1 MIASL
6 RNADGRAAMTT
17 ARENELLTRVG
28 PGTPMGE
35 VMRQYWIPVAQS
47 DEVVP
52 DGDPLRLMVLG
63 EPLIAFRDTAGRL
76 GVLDHRCPHRC
87 ASLFFGRNEKNG
99 IRCIY
104 HGWKFDVDGNCLE
117 MANVPPHQDFKEK
130 IKAKSYR
137 TTERYGVIW
146 LYMGERA
153 EAPPFPDFE
162 LNDLAGDEISV
173 RIIQQEYNWL
183 QGLEN
188 DIDTSHFGFLH
199 LGGVDPGDM
208 APGDIL
214 TYLASDRTP
223 QFHIEDTPLGLMY
236 GAYRPAETGKTH
248 WRLAQ
253 FIVPF
258 WVIPPAGQLATQIMM
273 KGYIPMD
280 DTHTLVI
287 TISRAS
293 VIRGRARLK
302 SGAPIP
308 GLGASVD
315 AGIEYRPNTTDWF
328 GRWRLV
334 NNAGNDYLID
344 REAQRNGGVFSGIF
358 GLAVQDAAIAG
369 TMGSLTDRTRENL
382 TPTDAMIARVRR
394 KLLGVAEGLAK
405 DKSMKLPG
413 VDDASIYRGHR
424 AGNFVAPA
432 GQPFREAYEEQM
444 RRHANAAPRWAAE

>member
-1 MIASL
+1 
-6 RNADGRAAMTT
+6 MTT

-28 PGTPMGE
+28 PGTVMGAL
-35 VMRQYWIPVAQS
+35 MRQYWVPVARS
-47 DEVVP
+47 DEVKT
-52 DGDPLRLMVLG
+52 DGDPLRLMALG
-63 EPLIAFRDTAGRL
+63 EPLIAFRDSAGRL

-87 ASLFFGRNEKNG
+87 ASLFFGRNEAGG

-117 MANVPPHQDFKEK
+117 MANVPPHQDFRHKV
-130 IKAKSYR
+130 KAKAYR

-162 LNDLAGDEISV
+162 LNDLAPADVSV

-188 DIDTSHFGFLH
+188 DLDTSHFGFLH
-199 LGGVDPGDM
+199 LGGVDPAAM
-208 APGDIL
+208 MPGDTL
-214 TYLASDRTP
+214 TYLAADRTP

-236 GAYRPAETGKTH
+236 GAYRPAEPGRMH

-253 FIVPF
+253 YILPF
-258 WVIPPAGQLATQIMM
+258 WVIPPAALLADQIMM

-287 TISRAS
+287 TINRAS
-293 VIRGRARLK
+293 MGRMRTRLR
-302 SGAPIP
+302 SGEPIP
-308 GLGASVD
+308 GLGTDVNS
-315 AGIEYRPNTTDWF
+315 GIEYLPHTTDWF
-328 GRWRLV
+328 GRWRLAS
-334 NNAGNDYLID
+334 NAENDYRID
-344 REAQRNGGVFSGIF
+344 RAAQRHGGVFSGIY
-358 GLAVQDAAIAG
+358 GLTVQDAAIAG
-369 TMGSLTDRTRENL
+369 TMGPITDRTLETL
-382 TPTDAMIARVRR
+382 TPSDAMIARMRR
-394 KLLGVAEGLAK
+394 KLLRLAETFAA
-405 DKSMKLPG
+405 DKATPLPG
-413 VDDASIYRGHR
+413 VADPGLYRGHR

-432 GQPFREAYEEQM
+432 TTPFREAYAEMM